1 MDFLVRIASLVR
13 KELLAVLRDKKSR
26 LALIIPPIIQIAIFG
41 YAATMNVTRVPY
53 AVLDKDGGEAASQYI
68 ADLEGTGIFQR
79 QATAATE
86 KDIDRMIDNR
96 EIVVGLTIPPDFS
109 RNIQT
114 GRPAS
119 LQLIADGRNTNTA
132 AIALS
137 YGQQIASAY
146 GADLLSQN
154 GGSSPVE
161 IESRAWF
168 NPNLITRWFIVP
180 GLIAVLVLINSIL
193 SGALSIAR
201 EREEGTF
208 DQLLVAP
215 YTPGE
220 ILLGKGTASVITG
233 IIQAVF
239 VVLVAMFWFR
249 IPFQGSIWLLSAALL
264 LFIVTAAAIGLCI
277 SSFAQSLQQ
286 AIVGTFL
293 LLVPMVMLS
302 GFATPISSM
311 PEIFQSLT
319 LLNPMRYG
327 LELIQRIFLEGA
339 SFLDLWPLF
348 AAIMAVTVVAVLA
361 AVFSFHHKNF
371 LTPLPSLRNTRKPP
385 CPEFPRFIFSSCQS
399 RHRHKNTCIRP
410 VFSILFL
417 SFLGN
422 MGSSFNG

>member
-1 MDFLVRIASLVR
+1 
-13 KELLAVLRDKKSR
+13 
-26 LALIIPPIIQIAIFG
+26 
-41 YAATMNVTRVPY
+41 MNVTRVPY
-53 AVLDKDGGEAASQYI
+53 AVLDKDGGEAAAQYI
-68 ADLEGTGIFQR
+68 ADLEGTGIFRR
-79 QATAATE
+79 QAAAATE

-109 RNIQT
+109 RGIQT

-137 YGQQIASAY
+137 YGQQIAAY
-146 GADLLSQN
+146 GADLLSKN

-161 IESRAWF
+161 TESRAWF

-220 ILLGKGTASVITG
+220 ILLGKGTASVVTG
-233 IIQAVF
+233 IMQAVF

-249 IPFQGSIWLLSAALL
+249 IPFQGSIWLLSAALA

-293 LLVPMVMLS
+293 PLVPMVMLS

-311 PEIFQSLT
+311 PEIFQDLT
-319 LLNPMRYG
+319 VAQPHEIRPGTHPAHLSGRS
-327 LELIQRIFLEGA
+327 RIPG
-339 SFLDLWPLF
+339 S
-348 AAIMAVTVVAVLA
+348 LA
-361 AVFSFHHKNF
+361 AFRGHHGRYRGGRPGDH
-371 LTPLPSLRNTRKPP
+371 LL
-385 CPEFPRFIFSSCQS
+385 FSS
-399 RHRHKNTCIRP
+399 
-410 VFSILFL
+410 
-417 SFLGN
+417 
-422 MGSSFNG
+422 

>member
-41 YAATMNVTRVPY
+41 YAATMEGARVPY
-53 AVLDKDGGEAASQYI
+53 AGLDKDGGEAASQYI

-146 GADLLSQN
+146 GADLLSKN

-161 IESRAWF
+161 TESRAWF
-168 NPNLITRWFIVP
+168 NPNLITRWF
-180 GLIAVLVLINSIL
+180 IAVLVLINSIL

-220 ILLGKGTASVITG
+220 ILLGKGTASVVTG
-233 IIQAVF
+233 IMQAVF

-311 PEIFQSLT
+311 PEIFQDLT

-339 SFLDLWPLF
+339 GFLDLWPLF
-348 AAIMAVTVVAVLA
+348 AAIMAVTVAAVLA
-361 AVFSFHHKNF
+361 AIFSFHHKI
-371 LTPLPSLRNTRKPP
+371 S
-385 CPEFPRFIFSSCQS
+385 
-399 RHRHKNTCIRP
+399 
-410 VFSILFL
+410 
-417 SFLGN
+417 
-422 MGSSFNG
+422 

>member
-1 MDFLVRIASLVR
+1 MDFLIRIASLVR

-53 AVLDKDGGEAASQYI
+53 AVLDKDGGEAAAQYI
-68 ADLEGTGIFQR
+68 ADLEGTGIFRR
-79 QATAATE
+79 QAAAATE

-109 RNIQT
+109 RSIQT

-137 YGQQIASAY
+137 YGQQIAAAY
-146 GADLLSQN
+146 GAELLSKN

-161 IESRAWF
+161 TESRAWF

-220 ILLGKGTASVITG
+220 ILLGKGTASVVTG
-233 IIQAVF
+233 IMQAVF

-311 PEIFQSLT
+311 PEIFQDLT

-327 LELIQRIFLEGA
+327 LELIQRIFLEGSGDGA
-339 SFLDLWPLF
+339 GDCRALF
-348 AAIMAVTVVAVLA
+348 RRRACRVY
-361 AVFSFHHKNF
+361 
-371 LTPLPSLRNTRKPP
+371 
-385 CPEFPRFIFSSCQS
+385 
-399 RHRHKNTCIRP
+399 
-410 VFSILFL
+410 
-417 SFLGN
+417 
-422 MGSSFNG
+422 

>member
-146 GADLLSQN
+146 GAALLSQN
-154 GGSSPVE
+154 GVSSPVE

-168 NPNLITRWFIVP
+168 NPNLITRWFP
-180 GLIAVLVLINSIL
+180 ASLPCSCSSTPSSPEL
-193 SGALSIAR
+193 SPSPANGR
-201 EREEGTF
+201 K
-208 DQLLVAP
+208 AP
-215 YTPGE
+215 ST
-220 ILLGKGTASVITG
+220 S
-233 IIQAVF
+233 
-239 VVLVAMFWFR
+239 
-249 IPFQGSIWLLSAALL
+249 
-264 LFIVTAAAIGLCI
+264 
-277 SSFAQSLQQ
+277 
-286 AIVGTFL
+286 
-293 LLVPMVMLS
+293 
-302 GFATPISSM
+302 
-311 PEIFQSLT
+311 
-319 LLNPMRYG
+319 
-327 LELIQRIFLEGA
+327 
-339 SFLDLWPLF
+339 
-348 AAIMAVTVVAVLA
+348 
-361 AVFSFHHKNF
+361 
-371 LTPLPSLRNTRKPP
+371 
-385 CPEFPRFIFSSCQS
+385 FSSPRTPPEKSCSVKGQPPS
-399 RHRHKNTCIRP
+399 SPESYRP
-410 VFSILFL
+410 
-417 SFLGN
+417 
-422 MGSSFNG
+422 SS

>member
-1 MDFLVRIASLVR
+1 MNNAMDFFIRLTSLIK

-26 LALIIPPIIQIAIFG
+26 LALIIPPVLQICIFG

-53 AVLDKDGGEAASQYI
+53 AVLDKDGGELAAQYI
-68 ADLEGTGIFQR
+68 ADLEGTGIFRR

-86 KDIDRMIDNR
+86 KDIDSLIDSR
-96 EIVVGLTIPPDFS
+96 DIVLGLTIPPDFS
-109 RNIQT
+109 RNLQT

-119 LQLIADGRNTNTA
+119 LQLIGDGRNTNTA

-137 YGQQIASAY
+137 YAQQIASNF
-146 GADLLSQN
+146 GAELLAKN
-154 GGSSPVE
+154 AAAPPVE

-180 GLIAVLVLINSIL
+180 GLIAVLALIGSVL

-215 YTPGE
+215 YTPRE
-220 ILLGKGTASVITG
+220 ILLGKGISTVITS
-233 IIQAVF
+233 IMQTFFI
-239 VVLVAMFWFR
+239 VLVAMFWFR
-249 IPFQGSIWLLSAALL
+249 IPFQGSIWLLSGAIL
-264 LFIVTAAAIGLCI
+264 LFIITGAAIGLCI
-277 SSFAQSLQQ
+277 SSFSQSLQQ

-293 LLVPMVMLS
+293 LVVPTVMLS

-311 PEIFQSLT
+311 PEFFQDLT

-339 SFLDLWPLF
+339 GFMDLWPLF
-348 AAIMAVTVVAVLA
+348 GAITLVTIGTAAAAI
-361 AVFSFHHKNF
+361 FSFH
-371 LTPLPSLRNTRKPP
+371 RK
-385 CPEFPRFIFSSCQS
+385 IS
-399 RHRHKNTCIRP
+399 
-410 VFSILFL
+410 
-417 SFLGN
+417 
-422 MGSSFNG
+422 

>member
-1 MDFLVRIASLVR
+1 MDFLIRIASLVR

-53 AVLDKDGGEAASQYI
+53 AVLDKDGGEAAAQYI
-68 ADLEGTGIFQR
+68 ADLEGTGIFRR
-79 QATAATE
+79 QAAAATE

-109 RNIQT
+109 RSIQT

-137 YGQQIASAY
+137 YGQQIAAAY
-146 GADLLSQN
+146 GAELLSKN

-161 IESRAWF
+161 TESRAWF

-220 ILLGKGTASVITG
+220 ILLGKGTASVVTG
-233 IIQAVF
+233 IMQAVF

-311 PEIFQSLT
+311 PEIFQDLT

-339 SFLDLWPLF
+339 GFLDLWPLF
-348 AAIMAVTVVAVLA
+348 AAIMAVAVA
-361 AVFSFHHKNF
+361 AVHPARFFYSI
-371 LTPLPSLRNTRKPP
+371 SLVPWEHGLVVQWIGHR
-385 CPEFPRFIFSSCQS
+385 FPVP
-399 RHRHKNTCIRP
+399 T
-410 VFSILFL
+410 
-417 SFLGN
+417 
-422 MGSSFNG
+422 M

>member
-1 MDFLVRIASLVR
+1 MDFLIRIASLVR

-53 AVLDKDGGEAASQYI
+53 AVLDKDGGEAAAQYI
-68 ADLEGTGIFQR
+68 ANLEGTGIFRR
-79 QATAATE
+79 QAAAATE

-109 RNIQT
+109 RSIQT

-137 YGQQIASAY
+137 YGQQIAAAY
-146 GADLLSQN
+146 GAELLSKN

-161 IESRAWF
+161 TESRAWF

-220 ILLGKGTASVITG
+220 ILLGKGTASVVTG
-233 IIQAVF
+233 IMQAVF

-264 LFIVTAAAIGLCI
+264 LFIVTAAIGLCI

-311 PEIFQSLT
+311 PEIFQDLT

-339 SFLDLWPLF
+339 GFLDLWPLF
-348 AAIMAVTVVAVLA
+348 AAIMAVTVAAVLA
-361 AVFSFHHKNF
+361 AIFSFHHKI
-371 LTPLPSLRNTRKPP
+371 S
-385 CPEFPRFIFSSCQS
+385 
-399 RHRHKNTCIRP
+399 
-410 VFSILFL
+410 
-417 SFLGN
+417 
-422 MGSSFNG
+422 

>member
-1 MDFLVRIASLVR
+1 MMNGILTALLIFSVVTAAFTGRMEALSAAALSGCGEAVSLVIALTGMLCLWNGLMEIAR
-13 KELLAVLRDKKSR
+13 RCRLTEALARLLRPLTRWLFPTVPQGSPAM
-26 LALIIPPIIQIAIFG
+26 QAICMNLSANLLG
-41 YAATMNVTRVPY
+41 LGNAATPLGLAAMRELQKLNPHKTTASNAMVTFVAMNT
-53 AVLDKDGGEAASQYI
+53 
-68 ADLEGTGIFQR
+68 
-79 QATAATE
+79 
-86 KDIDRMIDNR
+86 
-96 EIVVGLTIPPDFS
+96 
-109 RNIQT
+109 
-114 GRPAS
+114 AS

-154 GGSSPVE
+154 GGSSPVK

-339 SFLDLWPLF
+339 GFLDLWPLF

-361 AVFSFHHKNF
+361 AVFSFLH
-371 LTPLPSLRNTRKPP
+371 
-385 CPEFPRFIFSSCQS
+385 
-399 RHRHKNTCIRP
+399 
-410 VFSILFL
+410 
-417 SFLGN
+417 
-422 MGSSFNG
+422 

>member
-1 MDFLVRIASLVR
+1 M
-13 KELLAVLRDKKSR
+13 
-26 LALIIPPIIQIAIFG
+26 PCW
-41 YAATMNVTRVPY
+41 TRTAEKRP
-53 AVLDKDGGEAASQYI
+53 LSSI

-119 LQLIADGRNTNTA
+119 LQFIADGRNTNTA

-146 GADLLSQN
+146 GAALLSQN

-339 SFLDLWPLF
+339 GFLDLWPLF

-361 AVFSFHHKNF
+361 AVFSFHHK
-371 LTPLPSLRNTRKPP
+371 
-385 CPEFPRFIFSSCQS
+385 IS
-399 RHRHKNTCIRP
+399 RHPFLLSGIPGNLPALNFP
-410 VFSILFL
+410 VSYFHHANPVTGIKILASGPFFLFYFSR
-417 SFLGN
+417 SSGTWARRS
-422 MGSSFNG
+422 MDRTSVSGTDDVGSIPYRAYHFF

>member
-26 LALIIPPIIQIAIFG
+26 LALIIPPVLQICIFG

-53 AVLDKDGGEAASQYI
+53 AVLDKDGGELAAQYI
-68 ADLEGTGIFQR
+68 ADLEGTGIFRR

-86 KDIDRMIDNR
+86 KDIDSLIDSR
-96 EIVVGLTIPPDFS
+96 DIVLGLTIPPDFS
-109 RNIQT
+109 RNLQT

-119 LQLIADGRNTNTA
+119 LQLIGDGRNTNTA

-137 YGQQIASAY
+137 YAQQIASNF
-146 GADLLSQN
+146 GAELLAKN
-154 GGSSPVE
+154 AAAPPVE

-180 GLIAVLVLINSIL
+180 GLIAVLALIGSVL

-215 YTPGE
+215 YTPRE
-220 ILLGKGTASVITG
+220 ILLGKGISTVITS
-233 IIQAVF
+233 IMQTFFI
-239 VVLVAMFWFR
+239 VLVAMFWFR
-249 IPFQGSIWLLSAALL
+249 IPFQGSIWLLSGAIL
-264 LFIVTAAAIGLCI
+264 LFIITGAAIGLCI
-277 SSFAQSLQQ
+277 SSFSQSLQQ

-293 LLVPMVMLS
+293 LVVPTVMLS

-311 PEIFQSLT
+311 PEIFQDLT

-339 SFLDLWPLF
+339 GFMDLWPLF
-348 AAIMAVTVVAVLA
+348 GAITLVTIGTAAAAI
-361 AVFSFHHKNF
+361 FSFH
-371 LTPLPSLRNTRKPP
+371 RK
-385 CPEFPRFIFSSCQS
+385 IS
-399 RHRHKNTCIRP
+399 
-410 VFSILFL
+410 
-417 SFLGN
+417 
-422 MGSSFNG
+422 

>member
-1 MDFLVRIASLVR
+1 M
-13 KELLAVLRDKKSR
+13 
-26 LALIIPPIIQIAIFG
+26 
-41 YAATMNVTRVPY
+41 
-53 AVLDKDGGEAASQYI
+53 
-68 ADLEGTGIFQR
+68 
-79 QATAATE
+79 
-86 KDIDRMIDNR
+86 
-96 EIVVGLTIPPDFS
+96 
-109 RNIQT
+109 
-114 GRPAS
+114 
-119 LQLIADGRNTNTA
+119 
-132 AIALS
+132 
-137 YGQQIASAY
+137 
-146 GADLLSQN
+146 
-154 GGSSPVE
+154 E

-180 GLIAVLVLINSIL
+180 GLIAVLALINSIL

-220 ILLGKGTASVITG
+220 ILLGKGTASVVTG
-233 IIQAVF
+233 IMQAVF

-348 AAIMAVTVVAVLA
+348 RG
-361 AVFSFHHKNF
+361 HHGRYRGGRPGCRLFFPSQNS

>member
-146 GADLLSQN
+146 GAALLSQN
-154 GGSSPVE
+154 GVSSPVE

-286 AIVGTFL
+286 AIVGT
-293 LLVPMVMLS
+293 LS
-302 GFATPISSM
+302 LIHISE
-311 PEIFQSLT
+311 P
-319 LLNPMRYG
+319 
-327 LELIQRIFLEGA
+327 
-339 SFLDLWPLF
+339 
-348 AAIMAVTVVAVLA
+348 
-361 AVFSFHHKNF
+361 
-371 LTPLPSLRNTRKPP
+371 TRPY
-385 CPEFPRFIFSSCQS
+385 
-399 RHRHKNTCIRP
+399 
-410 VFSILFL
+410 
-417 SFLGN
+417 
-422 MGSSFNG
+422 

>member
-1 MDFLVRIASLVR
+1 MDFFVRIASLVK

-26 LALIIPPIIQIAIFG
+26 MALIIPPVIQICIFG

-53 AVLDKDGGEAASQYI
+53 VVLDKDGGETAAQYI
-68 ADLEGTGIFQR
+68 ADLEGTGIFRR
-79 QATAATE
+79 QAAAATE

-109 RNIQT
+109 RNLQT

-119 LQLIADGRNTNTA
+119 LQLIADGRTANTA
-132 AIALS
+132 AIALG
-137 YGQQIASAY
+137 YAQQIASGF
-146 GADLLSQN
+146 GADLTARN
-154 GGSSPVE
+154 GGASPVE
-161 IESRAWF
+161 IEARSWF

-180 GLIAVLVLINSIL
+180 GLIAVLALINSIL

-215 YTPGE
+215 YNPGE
-220 ILLGKGTASVITG
+220 ILLGKGIATVITG
-233 IIQAVF
+233 SMQAVF

-249 IPFQGSIWLLSAALL
+249 IPFQGS
-264 LFIVTAAAIGLCI
+264 IGLCI

-311 PEIFQSLT
+311 PDIFQDLT

-339 SFLDLWPLF
+339 GFLDLLPLF
-348 AAIMAVTVVAVLA
+348 AAIMTVTVVAVLA
-361 AVFSFHHKNF
+361 AIFSFHHKI
-371 LTPLPSLRNTRKPP
+371 S
-385 CPEFPRFIFSSCQS
+385 
-399 RHRHKNTCIRP
+399 
-410 VFSILFL
+410 
-417 SFLGN
+417 
-422 MGSSFNG
+422 

>member
-1 MDFLVRIASLVR
+1 MDFLIRIASLVR

-53 AVLDKDGGEAASQYI
+53 AVLDKDGGEAAAQYI
-68 ADLEGTGIFQR
+68 ADLEGTGIFRR
-79 QATAATE
+79 QAAAATE

-109 RNIQT
+109 RSIQT

-137 YGQQIASAY
+137 YGQQIAAAY
-146 GADLLSQN
+146 GAELLSKN

-161 IESRAWF
+161 TESRAWF

-193 SGALSIAR
+193 SGSLSIAR

-220 ILLGKGTASVITG
+220 ILLGKGTASVVTG
-233 IIQAVF
+233 IMQAVF

-311 PEIFQSLT
+311 PEIFQDLT
-319 LLNPMRYG
+319 LLNPHEIRTG
-327 LELIQRIFLEGA
+327 THPAHLSGRSRIPG
-339 SFLDLWPLF
+339 S
-348 AAIMAVTVVAVLA
+348 LA
-361 AVFSFHHKNF
+361 AFRGHHGRYRGGRPGSH
-371 LTPLPSLRNTRKPP
+371 LL
-385 CPEFPRFIFSSCQS
+385 FSS
-399 RHRHKNTCIRP
+399 
-410 VFSILFL
+410 
-417 SFLGN
+417 
-422 MGSSFNG
+422 

>member
-1 MDFLVRIASLVR
+1 MDFLVRIASLVK

-26 LALIIPPIIQIAIFG
+26 MALIIPPILQIAIFG

-53 AVLDKDGGEAASQYI
+53 AVLDKDGGETAAQYI
-68 ADLEGTGIFQR
+68 ADLEGTGIFRR

-109 RNIQT
+109 RNLQT

-146 GADLLSQN
+146 GADLLAKS

-201 EREEGTF
+201 EPE
-208 DQLLVAP
+208 
-215 YTPGE
+215 
-220 ILLGKGTASVITG
+220 KSC
-233 IIQAVF
+233 
-239 VVLVAMFWFR
+239 
-249 IPFQGSIWLLSAALL
+249 SAR
-264 LFIVTAAAIGLCI
+264 GLPP
-277 SSFAQSLQQ
+277 SSPESCR
-286 AIVGTFL
+286 
-293 LLVPMVMLS
+293 P
-302 GFATPISSM
+302 SS
-311 PEIFQSLT
+311 
-319 LLNPMRYG
+319 
-327 LELIQRIFLEGA
+327 
-339 SFLDLWPLF
+339 W
-348 AAIMAVTVVAVLA
+348 
-361 AVFSFHHKNF
+361 
-371 LTPLPSLRNTRKPP
+371 
-385 CPEFPRFIFSSCQS
+385 CW
-399 RHRHKNTCIRP
+399 
-410 VFSILFL
+410 
-417 SFLGN
+417 
-422 MGSSFNG
+422 

>member
-132 AIALS
+132 AIA

-146 GADLLSQN
+146 GAALLSQN
-154 GGSSPVE
+154 GVSSPVE

-339 SFLDLWPLF
+339 GFLDLWPLF

-361 AVFSFHHKNF
+361 AVFSFHHKI
-371 LTPLPSLRNTRKPP
+371 S
-385 CPEFPRFIFSSCQS
+385 
-399 RHRHKNTCIRP
+399 
-410 VFSILFL
+410 
-417 SFLGN
+417 
-422 MGSSFNG
+422 

>member
-53 AVLDKDGGEAASQYI
+53 AVLDKDGGEAAAQYI
-68 ADLEGTGIFQR
+68 ADLEGTGIFRR
-79 QATAATE
+79 QAAAATE

-109 RNIQT
+109 RSIQT

-154 GGSSPVE
+154 GGSSPVK

-220 ILLGKGTASVITG
+220 ILLGKGTASVVTG
-233 IIQAVF
+233 IMQAVF

-264 LFIVTAAAIGLCI
+264 LKKREDIGLI
-277 SSFAQSLQQ
+277 ALSLQQ

-311 PEIFQSLT
+311 PEIFQDLT

-339 SFLDLWPLF
+339 GFLDLWPLF
-348 AAIMAVTVVAVLA
+348 AAIMAVTVAAVLA
-361 AVFSFHHKNF
+361 AIFSFHHKI
-371 LTPLPSLRNTRKPP
+371 S
-385 CPEFPRFIFSSCQS
+385 
-399 RHRHKNTCIRP
+399 
-410 VFSILFL
+410 
-417 SFLGN
+417 
-422 MGSSFNG
+422 

>member
-1 MDFLVRIASLVR
+1 MRTGATRIR
-13 KELLAVLRDKKSR
+13 R
-26 LALIIPPIIQIAIFG
+26 
-41 YAATMNVTRVPY
+41 
-53 AVLDKDGGEAASQYI
+53 
-68 ADLEGTGIFQR
+68 
-79 QATAATE
+79 
-86 KDIDRMIDNR
+86 
-96 EIVVGLTIPPDFS
+96 
-109 RNIQT
+109 
-114 GRPAS
+114 
-119 LQLIADGRNTNTA
+119 
-132 AIALS
+132 ALS
-137 YGQQIASAY
+137 YGQQIAAAY
-146 GADLLSQN
+146 GAELLSKN

-161 IESRAWF
+161 TESRAWF

-220 ILLGKGTASVITG
+220 ILLGKGTASVVTG
-233 IIQAVF
+233 IMQAVF

-311 PEIFQSLT
+311 PEIFQDLT

-339 SFLDLWPLF
+339 GFLDLWPLF
-348 AAIMAVTVVAVLA
+348 AAIMAVTVAAVLA
-361 AVFSFHHKNF
+361 AIFSFHHKI
-371 LTPLPSLRNTRKPP
+371 S
-385 CPEFPRFIFSSCQS
+385 
-399 RHRHKNTCIRP
+399 
-410 VFSILFL
+410 
-417 SFLGN
+417 
-422 MGSSFNG
+422 

>member
-1 MDFLVRIASLVR
+1 MDFLIRIASLVR

-53 AVLDKDGGEAASQYI
+53 AVLDKDGGEAAAQYI
-68 ADLEGTGIFQR
+68 ADLEGTGIFRR
-79 QATAATE
+79 QAAAATE

-109 RNIQT
+109 RSIQT

-137 YGQQIASAY
+137 YGQQIAAAY
-146 GADLLSQN
+146 GADLLSKN

-161 IESRAWF
+161 TESRAWF

-220 ILLGKGTASVITG
+220 ILLGKGTASVVTG
-233 IIQAVF
+233 IMQAVF

-264 LFIVTAAAIGLCI
+264 LKKREDIGLIALANLMTNPAVVYLSLLTKALRPGLYPAAA
-277 SSFAQSLQQ
+277 
-286 AIVGTFL
+286 
-293 LLVPMVMLS
+293 
-302 GFATPISSM
+302 
-311 PEIFQSLT
+311 
-319 LLNPMRYG
+319 
-327 LELIQRIFLEGA
+327 
-339 SFLDLWPLF
+339 
-348 AAIMAVTVVAVLA
+348 AVTELLAVLA
-361 AVFSFHHKNF
+361 EGYAYKRRAAKIARPMLFSLCMNA
-371 LTPLPSLRNTRKPP
+371 
-385 CPEFPRFIFSSCQS
+385 
-399 RHRHKNTCIRP
+399 
-410 VFSILFL
+410 L
-417 SFLGN
+417 SFGTGLVIKLI
-422 MGSSFNG
+422 F